1 MKNIMLSIAAG
12 AALFTAPA
20 MAATT
25 PVSTAFGHNSAS
37 ALAIDVNAGAVARDR
52 DDYRRYGY
60 SDYDRR
66 GYDRGEYRRGDRY
79 DRYDRYDRNDRRVRR
94 GDYVRADT
102 RVWRGRDNRY
112 YCSRSDGT
120 TGLLI
125 GGAAGAVLGSEVAG
139 RGDRTL
145 GALLGGLG
153 GALLGRSIDR
163 SDDYRCR

>member
-25 PVSTAFGHNSAS
+25 SASTSLGHNAAS
-37 ALAIDVNAGAVARDR
+37 ALAIDINAGSVVRDR

-60 SDYDRR
+60 RDYDRR
-66 GYDRGEYRRGDRY
+66 GYDRGDYRRGDRY
-79 DRYDRYDRNDRRVRR
+79 YRNDRRVRR
-94 GDYVRADT
+94 GDYIRSDT

-139 RGDRTL
+139 RGDKTL